1 MDDSEIDFSSI
12 EWGDELERAVRSAS
26 RADVSAARSLWGRT
40 GGNSPRVRTSVVFR
54 NDFARWL
61 IERGPRYSVNLD
73 PTGLHMRVTP
83 NNEGGKFEVTEFKS
97 VAILRLGFIER
108 LPNTTFESADFSV
121 RVVES
126 DSPFL
131 VVSFDKEW
139 LNGKQLLL
147 PPPKR
152 ETKVEDGILAGIRK
166 VLNVL
171 TTNDSISHGYLPTL
185 LEMQREDVR
194 KWVDATEQ
202 WLAGLKPPIKLN
214 NQKYSYFLARG
225 DAERV
230 RKLLE
235 G

>member
-1 MDDSEIDFSSI
+1 M
-12 EWGDELERAVRSAS
+12 
-26 RADVSAARSLWGRT
+26 
-40 GGNSPRVRTSVVFR
+40 
-54 NDFARWL
+54 
-61 IERGPRYSVNLD
+61 
-73 PTGLHMRVTP
+73 
-83 NNEGGKFEVTEFKS
+83 
-97 VAILRLGFIER
+97 
-108 LPNTTFESADFSV
+108 
-121 RVVES
+121 
-126 DSPFL
+126 
-131 VVSFDKEW
+131 
-139 LNGKQLLL
+139 
-147 PPPKR
+147 
-152 ETKVEDGILAGIRK
+152 
-166 VLNVL
+166 LNVL